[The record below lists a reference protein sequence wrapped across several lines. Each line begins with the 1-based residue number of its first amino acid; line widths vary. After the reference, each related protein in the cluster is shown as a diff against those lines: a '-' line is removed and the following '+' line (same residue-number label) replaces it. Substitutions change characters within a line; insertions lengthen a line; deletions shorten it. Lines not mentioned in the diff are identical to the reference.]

1 MDYAKDAKLKIEEFK
16 KKNNDSI
23 PLTTTQLRKILFLIN
38 AMSNK
43 LELYLSEGTGNE
55 DIKEINDELN
65 SMLINLKVK
74 IAYQIG
80 KEKSEDKK
88 YHRSHFE
95 NFEKI
100 VNLTGKAN
108 KIIESKKISDLKD
121 LINYCE
127 ALVAYHKF
135 YGGK

>member
-100 VNLTGKAN
+100 VSLTGKAD